1 MKMLRVRDLTVYY
14 ENAIAVNNVNIKVDE
29 GEIVAI
35 FGSNGAGKSTLLNSI
50 SGLLYER
57 GKRELQRGGERITIM
72 GQIIFKGIDITH
84 LPPWDRI
91 RLGISLCPERRRIFP
106 EMTVYENLISGAY
119 LRRDKDGVKRDLEFI
134 LDLFPRLKE
143 RLNQT
148 AGFLSGGEQ
157 QMLAIGRALM
167 SNPKL
172 LMLDEPLL
180 GLAPIVQL
188 DLLKRIKKIN
198 TERGTAILITEQYVT
213 PTIEFIDRGYIIE
226 TGVITIEGDRETL
239 INNPQIKTAYLGI

>member
-1 MKMLRVRDLTVYY
+1 MLEITNLTVYY
-14 ENAIAVNNVNIKVDE
+14 ESAIAVNNVNIKVGN

-35 FGSNGAGKSTLLNSI
+35 FGSNGAGKTTLLNSI

-57 GKRELQRGGERITIM
+57 SKRELQRGGERITIL
-72 GQIIFKGIDITH
+72 GNIVFNEVDITYS
-84 LPPWDRI
+84 PPWDRI
-91 RLGISLCPERRRIFP
+91 RLGISLCPERRRVFP

-119 LRRDKDGVKRDLEFI
+119 LRRDKDNIKRDLEFI
-134 LDLFPRLKE
+134 LDLFPSLRE
-143 RLNQT
+143 RLNQM

-188 DLLKRIKKIN
+188 DLLERIKKIN
-198 TERGTAILITEQYVT
+198 RERGTSILIAEQYVS
-213 PTIEFIDRGYIIE
+213 PTIDFINRGYVME
-226 TGVITIEGDRETL
+226 TGVITIEGTRKELLD
-239 INNPQIKTAYLGI
+239 NPQIKTAYLGI

>member
-1 MKMLRVRDLTVYY
+1 LLEIENLTVYY
-14 ENAIAVNNVNIKVDE
+14 ESAIAVNNVNINVGE

-57 GKRELQRGGERITIM
+57 SKREIQRGGERITIL
-72 GQIIFKGIDITH
+72 GKIRFEGIDITYS
-84 LPPWDRI
+84 PPWDRI
-91 RLGISLCPERRRIFP
+91 KLGISLCPERRRVFP

-119 LRRDKDGVKRDLEFI
+119 LRKDRRKIKEDLGFI
-134 LDLFPRLKE
+134 LELFPSLKE
-143 RLNQT
+143 RLNQI

-188 DLLKRIKKIN
+188 DLLERIRKIN
-198 TERGTAILITEQYVT
+198 VDRGTSILIAEQYVS
-213 PTIEFIDRGYIIE
+213 PTIEFIDRGYIME
-226 TGVITIEGDRETL
+226 TGVITIEGSRKELLD
-239 INNPQIKTAYLGI
+239 NPQIKTAYLGI